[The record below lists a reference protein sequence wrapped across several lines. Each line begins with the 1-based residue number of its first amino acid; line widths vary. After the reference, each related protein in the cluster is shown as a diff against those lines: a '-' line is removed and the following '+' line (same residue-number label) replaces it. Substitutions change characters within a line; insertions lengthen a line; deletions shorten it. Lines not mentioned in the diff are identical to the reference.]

1 MRTVAIISRKGGAG
15 KTNIAVHLAACAE
28 GRSMR
33 AGIVDLDPQAT
44 STKWAARRAENA
56 SLAGADVVS
65 AQAFSLPKLL
75 AEARGAGARLML
87 LDTAPHADA
96 MAVDAARAADFVLIP
111 CRPAIADIE
120 AIPASADIARLA
132 GKPFAVVLNAAIA
145 QGTRADG
152 EPGSRFRTE
161 GARGRTA
168 QLVQERRADPDGREG
183 CNAHLGRRGR
193 CRRAEEACRRARTAR
208 PQRQAPDCRLLLAR
222 VREAA
227 AHACCRTGHDGAGVD
242 PGRPQPHVP
251 EARQATYRLRQP
263 LAARRAVHP
272 SMQD

>member
-15 KTNIAVHLAACAE
+15 KTNVAIHLAACAE
-28 GRSMR
+28 GKGMR

-44 STKWAARRAENA
+44 STKWGARRVENA
-56 SLAGADVVS
+56 LSVGADVVS

-75 AEARGAGARLML
+75 AEARSAGAQLML

-145 QGTRADG
+145 QGTRADEARSELERLG
-152 EPGSRFRTE
+152 LVVAPVEVGHRVAFGDAMIPGQGVTEYRPGSPAAQEIE
-161 GARGRTA
+161 GLFDWMLRHFG
-168 QLVQERRADPDGREG
+168 V
-183 CNAHLGRRGR
+183 
-193 CRRAEEACRRARTAR
+193 
-208 PQRQAPDCRLLLAR
+208 
-222 VREAA
+222 EAA
-227 AHACCRTGHDGAGVD
+227 N
-242 PGRPQPHVP
+242 GRPVVVKT
-251 EARQATYRLRQP
+251 RRRI
-263 LAARRAVHP
+263 AA
-272 SMQD
+272 

>member
-28 GRSMR
+28 GRGMR

-44 STKWAARRAENA
+44 STKWRARRAENA
-56 SLAGADVVS
+56 SCAGADVVS

-145 QGTRADG
+145 QGTRADEARSELERLG
-152 EPGSRFRTE
+152 LVVAPVEVGHRVAFGDAMIPGQGVTEYRPGSAAAQEIE
-161 GARGRTA
+161 GLFDWMLRHFSIDVASGRPIA
-168 QLVQERRADPDGREG
+168 AK
-183 CNAHLGRRGR
+183 GRR
-193 CRRAEEACRRARTAR
+193 
-208 PQRQAPDCRLLLAR
+208 R
-222 VREAA
+222 VAA
-227 AHACCRTGHDGAGVD
+227 
-242 PGRPQPHVP
+242 
-251 EARQATYRLRQP
+251 
-263 LAARRAVHP
+263 
-272 SMQD
+272 

>member
-15 KTNIAVHLAACAE
+15 KTNVAVHLAACAE
-28 GRSMR
+28 GKGMR

-44 STKWAARRAENA
+44 STKWGARRVENA
-56 SLAGADVVS
+56 LSVGADVVS

-75 AEARGAGARLML
+75 AEARSAGAHLML

-145 QGTRADG
+145 QGTRADEARSELERLG
-152 EPGSRFRTE
+152 LVVAPVEVGHRVAFGDAMIPGQGVTE
-161 GARGRTA
+161 YRPSSAAA
-168 QLVQERRADPDGREG
+168 QEIEG
-183 CNAHLGRRGR
+183 LFDWMLRHFG
-193 CRRAEEACRRARTAR
+193 
-208 PQRQAPDCRLLLAR
+208 
-222 VREAA
+222 VEAA
-227 AHACCRTGHDGAGVD
+227 N
-242 PGRPQPHVP
+242 GRPV
-251 EARQATYRLRQP
+251 AVKTRRRI
-263 LAARRAVHP
+263 AA
-272 SMQD
+272 

>member
-28 GRSMR
+28 GRGMR

-44 STKWAARRAENA
+44 STKWAARRTESA
-56 SLAGADVVS
+56 SFAGADVVS

-145 QGTRADG
+145 KGTRADEARSELERLG
-152 EPGSRFRTE
+152 LVVAPVEVGHRVAFGDAMIPGQGVTEYRPGS
-161 GARGRTA
+161 
-168 QLVQERRADPDGREG
+168 
-183 CNAHLGRRGR
+183 
-193 CRRAEEACRRARTAR
+193 
-208 PQRQAPDCRLLLAR
+208 
-222 VREAA
+222 AA
-227 AHACCRTGHDGAGVD
+227 AQEIEGLFDWMLRHFESDAAS
-242 PGRPQPHVP
+242 GRLV
-251 EARQATYRLRQP
+251 
-263 LAARRAVHP
+263 AAKTRRRVAA
-272 SMQD
+272 